1 MADRA
6 TAAQPKGILMQ
17 LLADSLGFE
26 RILALIK
33 RLQHFERR
41 ANQMIVGED
50 AAEASDPFIGVNG
63 NKCVNTIV
71 RLQFVTPSAFRR
83 RAAQTRVPDLSYFH
97 SACSTNNYCCTQYFQ
112 LRSIRVIVVPKV
124 WRF

>member
-6 TAAQPKGILMQ
+6 TAAEPKGILMQ

-26 RILALIK
+26 RILALIQ

-50 AAEASDPFIGVNG
+50 AAEASDAFIGVNG
-63 NKCVNTIV
+63 NECVNTIV
-71 RLQFVTPSAFRR
+71 RLQFIAPSTFRR
-83 RAAQTRVPDLSYFH
+83 RAAQTRAPDL
-97 SACSTNNYCCTQYFQ
+97 
-112 LRSIRVIVVPKV
+112 
-124 WRF
+124 